1 MDGNDTMD
9 GNSTSGNSTFVY
21 TAERLTNEIFDVA
34 DKNGDNTITMKEM
47 KKATQKNLN
56 EAKKM
61 KKEMDALFTK
71 LDADGDKQLSRADL

>member
-1 MDGNDTMD
+1 
-9 GNSTSGNSTFVY
+9 
-21 TAERLTNEIFDVA
+21 
-34 DKNGDNTITMKEM
+34 MKEM
-47 KKATQKNLN
+47 KRATKKNLD